1 MKIRRRLR
9 VAALATVCASAVAG
23 AAAQGPLAQLGL
35 TEATARRLLLD
46 EATAIAA
53 ARRSEQPE
61 SMSAGRWAE
70 SMREVRRSEIVEIGR
85 KAFYKLP
92 AAARGPATTALF
104 AWAKSYVG
112 SSAFKTAYAQRRRDV
127 LGPDTPTAL
136 PPIDAEVQ
144 AQINEMRQNFAE
156 SRKIAAS
163 LPPASAVQLLK
174 SIEEQEA
181 KINSSEFE
189 KLLRMGLSANRD
201 ERAERD
207 AAAAKESDER
217 YPADPTRI
225 FARRLRE
232 FLDATADVNFSAR
245 TISLTGGPDGIE
257 FLDKADRQRN
267 WMWQEAVIA
276 GPDATAAARAAA
288 DVWLK
293 EIDR

>member
-1 MKIRRRLR
+1 MRTRRLR
-9 VAALATVCASAVAG
+9 VAVLATVSASVVAG
-23 AAAQGPLAQLGL
+23 ASAQGPLAQLGL

-46 EATAIAA
+46 EATTMPA
-53 ARRSEQPE
+53 ARRSEQPQ
-61 SMSAGRWAE
+61 SMSAGRWAD
-70 SMREVRRSEIVEIGR
+70 SMREIRRSDVVEIGR

-92 AAARGPATTALF
+92 LATRGPAATALF
-104 AWAKSYVG
+104 AWAKAYVG
-112 SSAFKTAYAQRRRDV
+112 SPAFKTAYAQRRRDV
-127 LGPDTPTAL
+127 LGPDTPTAQ
-136 PPIDAEVQ
+136 PSIDDEVQ
-144 AQINEMRQNFAE
+144 AQINEMRQNLAE

-163 LPPASAVQLLK
+163 LPPASAAQLLK
-174 SIEEQEA
+174 TLEEQEA
-181 KINSSEFE
+181 KINSGEFE

-207 AAAAKESDER
+207 AAAAKENDEQ
-217 YPADPTRI
+217 YPTDPMRI
-225 FARRLRE
+225 IARRLRE

-245 TISLTGGPDGIE
+245 TISLTDGPDGIE

-288 DVWLK
+288 TVWLK